1 MNGEFDNTNRKG
13 GQAMPGRFPAAWLDE
28 LYSRADIVQIVSAY
42 VPLKKNGSRYWGLCP
57 FHHEKTPSFSVNA
70 EQNLYYCFGCKAGG
84 NVVQFVQEM
93 ERLTY
98 PEAVEYLAQQMHIP
112 VPEMQEDPDYE
123 RRRSQRERLL
133 SANRA
138 AAKWYHAQLWKPE
151 NARLLEYLHK
161 RGVDDGTIRKFG
173 LGAAPDAWDALTV
186 ELENQGYTQEEL
198 RLAGL
203 TVVKPESRFDMFR
216 NRAIFP
222 IIDAQGQV
230 LGFGGRAMGDAQP
243 KYLNTSDTPVF
254 NKRKGVYAANLL
266 KKQRNLKRIILV
278 EGYMD
283 VVALIQHGVNGVVA
297 TLGTALTN
305 EQARLLKRYAPEIWV
320 SYDGDSAGQ
329 HAIVRALE
337 IFEQESIPARVL
349 FFPDNLDP
357 DEFMRQRGL
366 EAFQQLRP
374 LRAAEYLLQRAKE
387 GLDLSDD
394 EGRMEYARRSA
405 QILRKVREPVELDHY
420 LQMLTVQTSFSR
432 DVLIQQMGISMPA
445 QEAQRPALRAERSRR
460 SQENRAMDEK
470 TLIALLASGLAPEN
484 AIKPDDFDTP
494 LIKQMAQ
501 QLLSGMKPAAIVGQY
516 DSEQDRQEINDL
528 FSLNIQIDKENA
540 AGMVAQCLNAIRLN
554 RLQQQIDEIRARLDT
569 LEGAEKAEELR
580 QLMTL
585 TNEVTRIKKQMH

>member
-1 MNGEFDNTNRKG
+1 
-13 GQAMPGRFPAAWLDE
+13 MPGRFPAAWLDE
-28 LYSRADIVQIVSAY
+28 LYARADIVQIVSAY

-98 PEAVEYLAQQMHIP
+98 PEAVEHIARQMHIP
-112 VPEMQEDPDYE
+112 VPAMQEDPDYE
-123 RRRSQRERLL
+123 RRRTQRERLL
-133 SANRA
+133 AANRA
-138 AAKWYHAQLWKPE
+138 AAKWYHAQLWLPE
-151 NARLLEYLHK
+151 NQRLLDYLHN
-161 RGVDDGTIRKFG
+161 RGLDDGTIRKFG
-173 LGAAPDAWDALTV
+173 LGAAPDAWDALTT
-186 ELENQGYTQEEL
+186 ELENQGYNQEEL

-203 TVVKPESRFDMFR
+203 TVVKPDSRFDMFR

-230 LGFGGRAMGDAQP
+230 LGFGGRAMGDVQP

-266 KKQRNLKRIILV
+266 KKQRNFNRVILV

-329 HAIVRALE
+329 HAIVRALD
-337 IFEQESIPARVL
+337 IFEQEDIKARVL

-357 DEFMRQRGL
+357 DEFIRQRGL
-366 EAFQQLRP
+366 DAFQKLRP

-405 QILRKVREPVELDHY
+405 EILRKVKEPIELDHY
-420 LQMLTVQTSFSR
+420 LKNLTVDTGISR
-432 DVLIQQMGISMPA
+432 EVLVQQMGITMPETQQPQRAVLRPLRRNRGEKTHSM
-445 QEAQRPALRAERSRR
+445 E
-460 SQENRAMDEK
+460 EK
-470 TLIALLASGLAPEN
+470 TLISILASGLAPEN
-484 AIKPDDFDTP
+484 AIRAEDFDTP
-494 LIKQMAQ
+494 LIRQLAEK
-501 QLLSGMKPAAIVGQY
+501 LLSGMSPASIL
-516 DSEQDRQEINDL
+516 SECENDQDRQEISDL
-528 FSLNIQIDKENA
+528 FALDIQINAENA
-540 AGMVAQCLNAIRLN
+540 ASMAEQCLNTVRVHRL
-554 RLQQQIDEIRARLDT
+554 RKQIDEISANLNNLDN
-569 LEGAEKAEELR
+569 ENKQDELK
-580 QLMTL
+580 QLMAL
-585 TNEVTRIKKQMH
+585 TTELNRIKRLVH

>member
-1 MNGEFDNTNRKG
+1 
-13 GQAMPGRFPAAWLDE
+13 MPGRFPAAWLDE
-28 LYSRADIVQIVSAY
+28 LYARADIVQIVSAY

-98 PEAVEYLAQQMHIP
+98 PEAVEYLARQMHIP
-112 VPEMQEDPDYE
+112 VPVMQEDPDYE
-123 RRRSQRERLL
+123 HRRTQRERLL
-133 SANRA
+133 NANRA
-138 AAKWYHAQLWKPE
+138 AAKWYHAQLWLPE
-151 NARLLEYLHK
+151 NQRLLEYLHD

-173 LGAAPDAWDALTV
+173 LGAAPDAWDALTT

-203 TVVKPESRFDMFR
+203 TVVKPDSRFDMFR

-230 LGFGGRAMGDAQP
+230 LGFGGRAMGNAQP

-266 KKQRNLKRIILV
+266 KKQRNLKRVILV

-329 HAIVRALE
+329 HAIVRALD
-337 IFEQESIPARVL
+337 IFEQEDIKARVL

-357 DEFMRQRGL
+357 DEFIRQRGL
-366 EAFQQLRP
+366 DAFQQLRP

-387 GLDLSDD
+387 DLDLSDD

-405 QILRKVREPVELDHY
+405 QILRKVKEPIELDHY
-420 LQMLTVQTSFSR
+420 LKNLTVDTGISR
-432 DVLIQQMGISMPA
+432 EVLIQQMGITMPET
-445 QEAQRPALRAERSRR
+445 QQTQRPAFRVTRR
-460 SQENRAMDEK
+460 NQQESAHSMEEK
-470 TLIALLASGLAPEN
+470 TLISILASGLAPEN
-484 AIKPDDFDTP
+484 AIRAEDFDTP
-494 LIKQMAQ
+494 LIRQLAEK
-501 QLLSGMKPAAIVGQY
+501 LLSGTSPASILSQCEN
-516 DSEQDRQEINDL
+516 DQDRQEISDL
-528 FSLNIQIDKENA
+528 FALDIQINEENA
-540 AGMVAQCLNAIRLN
+540 ASMAEQCLNTVRVHRLQKQIDDISANLNNLDNENKQEELKQLMALTTELN
-554 RLQQQIDEIRARLDT
+554 RIKRL
-569 LEGAEKAEELR
+569 
-580 QLMTL
+580 
-585 TNEVTRIKKQMH
+585 VH

>member
-1 MNGEFDNTNRKG
+1 
-13 GQAMPGRFPAAWLDE
+13 MPGRFPAAWLDE
-28 LYSRADIVQIVSAY
+28 LYARADIVQIVSAY

-98 PEAVEYLAQQMHIP
+98 PEAVEYLAKQMHIP
-112 VPEMQEDPDYE
+112 VPVMQEDPDYE
-123 RRRSQRERLL
+123 RRRTQRERLL
-133 SANRA
+133 AANRA
-138 AAKWYHAQLWKPE
+138 AAKWYHAQLWLPE
-151 NARLLEYLHK
+151 NQRLLDYLHN
-161 RGVDDGTIRKFG
+161 RGLDDGTIRNFG
-173 LGAAPDAWDALTV
+173 LGAAPDAWDALTT

-203 TVVKPESRFDMFR
+203 TVVKPDSRFDMFR

-283 VVALIQHGVNGVVA
+283 VVALVQHGVNGVVA

-337 IFEQESIPARVL
+337 IFEQEDIKARVL

-357 DEFMRQRGL
+357 DEFIRQRGL
-366 EAFQQLRP
+366 DAFQRLRP

-387 GLDLSDD
+387 DLDLSDD

-405 QILRKVREPVELDHY
+405 QILRKVKEPIELDHY
-420 LQMLTVQTSFSR
+420 LKNLTVDTGISR
-432 DVLIQQMGISMPA
+432 EILVQQMGITMPEA
-445 QEAQRPALRAERSRR
+445 QPSQRPAFRPTRRNQPGNRPFHGGKDADLDPGQRAGSGRR
-460 SQENRAMDEK
+460 HPGR
-470 TLIALLASGLAPEN
+470 G
-484 AIKPDDFDTP
+484 F
-494 LIKQMAQ
+494 
-501 QLLSGMKPAAIVGQY
+501 
-516 DSEQDRQEINDL
+516 
-528 FSLNIQIDKENA
+528 
-540 AGMVAQCLNAIRLN
+540 
-554 RLQQQIDEIRARLDT
+554 
-569 LEGAEKAEELR
+569 
-580 QLMTL
+580 
-585 TNEVTRIKKQMH
+585 

>member
-1 MNGEFDNTNRKG
+1 
-13 GQAMPGRFPAAWLDE
+13 MPGRFPAAWLDE
-28 LYSRADIVQIVSAY
+28 LYARADIVQIVSAY

-98 PEAVEYLAQQMHIP
+98 SEAVEHIARQMNIP
-112 VPEMQEDPDYE
+112 VPAMQEDPDYE
-123 RRRSQRERLL
+123 RRRTQRERLL
-133 SANRA
+133 AANRA
-138 AAKWYHAQLWKPE
+138 AAKWYHAQLWLPE
-151 NARLLEYLHK
+151 NQRLLDYLHN
-161 RGVDDGTIRKFG
+161 RGLDDGTIRKFG
-173 LGAAPDAWDALTV
+173 LGAAPDAWDALTT
-186 ELENQGYTQEEL
+186 ELENQGYNQEEL

-203 TVVKPESRFDMFR
+203 TVVKPDSRFDMFR

-230 LGFGGRAMGDAQP
+230 LGFGGRAMGDIQP

-266 KKQRNLKRIILV
+266 KKQRNLNRIILV

-329 HAIVRALE
+329 HAIVRALD
-337 IFEQESIPARVL
+337 IFEQEDIKARVL

-357 DEFMRQRGL
+357 DEFIRQRGL
-366 EAFQQLRP
+366 DAFQKLRP

-394 EGRMEYARRSA
+394 EGRMEYARHSA
-405 QILRKVREPVELDHY
+405 EILRKVKEPIELDHY
-420 LQMLTVQTSFSR
+420 LKNLTVDTGISR
-432 DVLIQQMGISMPA
+432 EVLVQQMGITMP
-445 QEAQRPALRAERSRR
+445 EAQQPQRAVLHPLRRNQGEKTHSM
-460 SQENRAMDEK
+460 EEK
-470 TLIALLASGLAPEN
+470 TLISILASGLAPEN
-484 AIKPDDFDTP
+484 AIRAEDFDTP
-494 LIKQMAQ
+494 LIRQLAEK
-501 QLLSGMKPAAIVGQY
+501 LLSGMLPASIL
-516 DSEQDRQEINDL
+516 SECENDQDRQEISDL
-528 FSLNIQIDKENA
+528 FALDIQINAENA
-540 AGMVAQCLNAIRLN
+540 ASMAEQCLNTVRVH
-554 RLQQQIDEIRARLDT
+554 RLQKQIDEISANLNNLDN
-569 LEGAEKAEELR
+569 ENKQDELK
-580 QLMTL
+580 QLMAL
-585 TNEVTRIKKQMH
+585 TTELNRIKRLVH